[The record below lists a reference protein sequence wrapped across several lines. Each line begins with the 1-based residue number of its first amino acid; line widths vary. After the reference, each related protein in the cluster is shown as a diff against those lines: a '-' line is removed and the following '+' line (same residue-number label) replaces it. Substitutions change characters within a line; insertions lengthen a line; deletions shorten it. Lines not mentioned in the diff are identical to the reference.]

1 MITETLTS
9 FFTDLLKVAPG
20 MPDGM
25 TFDVK
30 VSEDTEA
37 NKVKVT
43 GADPTILSLEDIMT
57 LDDDLDL
64 GLDEDEVTEDKN
76 EIEKVGLPLFSFNIY
91 LCAVRLGKTSVK
103 VANCMQKMYT
113 EE

>member
-25 TFDVK
+25 TFDVN
-30 VSEDTEA
+30 VSKDTVV

-43 GADPTILSLEDIMT
+43 ETYPTILSLEDIMT

-76 EIEKVGLPLFSFNIY
+76 EIEKVGLPLFSFNIC
-91 LCAVRLGKTSVK
+91 LSALRLGKTSVK
-103 VANCMQKMYT
+103 VAKCMQRM
-113 EE
+113 